1 MPEVA
6 KKRGTI
12 ADTIRKLTE
21 EQRVGEVVSWPKIS
35 FLPNESAVL
44 RGSQLWE
51 QWEAEDAK
59 AELRSTR
66 ARRTVDIAPLKSKSK
81 PSVVPQLKKGQT
93 SEWDFPD
100 FDDYIAVPQESRG
113 RGKRGRGVGKRG
125 RGGKGRGG
133 KGIIDDSTGAN
144 CAQDGQK
151 AERGGKRGGRVNA
164 RGSGRSAKGEDW
176 KFQTGTERSRELM
189 NDVLLRVTSRQANPG
204 NASGNDD
211 PFDAMRDWKA
221 GVKKK
226 DSFFENIQVSEN
238 FQFHEYDK
246 EADQRYTS
254 AKAFR
259 IPKKSPIATP
269 THSNQNKASMAVRNI
284 LSEMEGGTSTVV
296 AKVTPLD
303 QDNLPMDEEELSME
317 VTEVEIV
324 LVE

>member
-1 MPEVA
+1 MPEVT
-6 KKRGTI
+6 KKRAAI
-12 ADTIRKLTE
+12 AVTIRKLTE

-51 QWEAEDAK
+51 QWEEEE
-59 AELRSTR
+59 AELKSTR
-66 ARRTVDIAPLKSKSK
+66 ARRTVDVAPLKTKSK
-81 PSVVPQLKKGQT
+81 PSVVTQLKKGQT
-93 SEWDFPD
+93 SEWDFSD
-100 FDDYIAVPQESRG
+100 FDDYIAVPQESTG

-151 AERGGKRGGRVNA
+151 AGRGGKRGGRVNA

-204 NASGNDD
+204 NASGNHD

-284 LSEMEGGTSTVV
+284 LSEMEGGTSTVT
-296 AKVTPLD
+296 KVTPLD

-324 LVE
+324 LME